1 MDQGTRFVRSTNE
14 RPRNLL
20 PLCNDIRNSRVTHT
34 NLRHR
39 IGNRERRWNN
49 QPIAKQITRV
59 ITNIASIANKFLSR
73 LPKRFLPLSDISIVF
88 SLDIEL
94 ILLIGSDGTNFNM
107 KLQIRI
113 KSNVR
118 ASLRRVSIFGRKLPI
133 LLILFIN

>member
-1 MDQGTRFVRSTNE
+1 M
-14 RPRNLL
+14 
-20 PLCNDIRNSRVTHT
+20 
-34 NLRHR
+34 
-39 IGNRERRWNN
+39 
-49 QPIAKQITRV
+49 

>member
-1 MDQGTRFVRSTNE
+1 M
-14 RPRNLL
+14 
-20 PLCNDIRNSRVTHT
+20 
-34 NLRHR
+34 
-39 IGNRERRWNN
+39 
-49 QPIAKQITRV
+49 

-73 LPKRFLPLSDISIVF
+73 LLKRFLPLSDISIVF

-107 KLQIRI
+107 KLQVRI

-118 ASLRRVSIFGRKLPI
+118 ASLRRVPIFRRKLPI